1 MLSYAAQCLLA
12 TAVKCEHIVLYMLE
26 LRCGGSGL
34 YRQLRPTLADS
45 TQPCPQ
51 PKQLRRLNPDVTRNG
66 RFRKVLAT
74 TATAVLTPLWPLLPS
89 SPAGFVAHRK
99 LSLTYMPCTSPHH
112 PTALPLSVAFAIPV
126 RVCRESPPAG
136 SLLCFLRCM
145 RPPRSALTRTGAT
158 RGGTS
163 HNRSRNHL
171 RYSCRWRPTR
181 SWGYQCPRCAPTLT
195 ATGQSSHT
203 PRPRPQSDGHP
214 GRRHRHPPRRPPW
227 PSPQRRL
234 HPPRRPRPQPGGRP
248 CRPHLQLPRWTPL
261 PPAQRRQHPPRRP
274 PRPPPK
280 RHHHRPDAAPATA
293 RRSPVLT
300 PPPTTARAALSPT
313 PAPPPPA
320 AASAVVA
327 AARVP
332 PPPTRRGRGHGRAAT
347 RGGASA
353 SHRAGRRGR
362 RPRAES
368 MCRRLPRPWPGGRPW
383 QRHR

>member
-45 TQPCPQ
+45 TQPCAQ

-99 LSLTYMPCTSPHH
+99 LSLTYMPCTSLHH

-145 RPPRSALTRTGAT
+145 RPPRNALTRTGAT

-181 SWGYQCPRCAPTLT
+181 SWGYPCPRCPPTLT
-195 ATGQSSHT
+195 AEGQSSHT

-214 GRRHRHPPRRPPW
+214 GRRHRHPPRRPSW
-227 PSPQRRL
+227 PPLECRL
-234 HPPRRPRPQPGGRP
+234 HPPD
-248 CRPHLQLPRWTPL
+248 
-261 PPAQRRQHPPRRP
+261 AAAAMAARP
-274 PRPPPK
+274 PVAAP
-280 RHHHRPDAAPATA
+280 APATA
-293 RRSPVLT
+293 
-300 PPPTTARAALSPT
+300 
-313 PAPPPPA
+313 PA
-320 AASAVVA
+320 AVA
-327 AARVP
+327 AAP
-332 PPPTRRGRGHGRAAT
+332 GPSPCAGGCRGHGRAAAHGSAT
-347 RGGASA
+347 ASR
-353 SHRAGRRGR
+353 RAGRRGR
-362 RPRAES
+362 RPSSATTRPTRPRPWTGGRPWRRHRRPL
-368 MCRRLPRPWPGGRPW
+368 RRLPRPLLLRGRYAKP
-383 QRHR
+383 